1 MKVSIKH
8 KVLISFTLVF
18 FSSILTLYYF
28 TNKIINLSNE
38 NIIKREMIETRKNI
52 DTYINQYFI
61 LKNIQPDKVSLESEA
76 SILAKDL
83 SYKMESKVELYS
95 IKGILL
101 SETSIENGS
110 ISGSNSDLLK
120 AKQGQTAYVI
130 NKIGNK
136 SIVNLSYPISL
147 NNNIIGYVRCSKDYT
162 ELLAS
167 GENILKLIKLT
178 SLAIIIILFIV
189 SIILSHH
196 ITKPII
202 QLTLLSQNAASGN
215 LNEKFNLKSNDEI
228 GQLGESFNTMIKK
241 IKEQIKTIK
250 QERDTIQELESHRKL
265 FFDNVTHELKTPL
278 TTILGYSEIIKDNG
292 FTDEDF
298 FSKGINHIILE
309 SKRLNKMVMELLEIS
324 KLSNMDFKYNLIKIN
339 LSKIIINLCE
349 EMKFRAEKY
358 NISII
363 PKIEHKLY
371 MMGDEDKIKELFINL
386 LDNSIKYAK
395 VNSDVNI
402 TAVRNNNGISIK
414 VANLCDSI
422 DNHKARE
429 KGSSGLG
436 LAIVKAI
443 VEKHNG
449 IMKIEDQLKGRF
461 SVYINFT
468 EIK

>member
-83 SYKMESKVELYS
+83 SYKMESKIELYS
-95 IKGILL
+95 IRGTLL

-147 NNNIIGYVRCSKDYT
+147 NNNIIGYVRCSRDYT

-167 GENILKLIKLT
+167 GENILKLIRLT
-178 SLAIIIILFIV
+178 SIVIIIILFIV
-189 SIILSHH
+189 SIVLSHH

-250 QERDTIQELESHRKL
+250 QERDTIQELESHRKK
-265 FFDNVTHELKTPL
+265 FFDSVTHELKTPL
-278 TTILGYSEIIKDNG
+278 TTILGYAEIIKDNG

-298 FSKGINHIILE
+298 FNKGINHIILE
-309 SKRLNKMVMELLEIS
+309 SKRLNKMVKELLEIS
-324 KLSNMDFKYNLIKIN
+324 KVSNVDFKYNLIKIN

-349 EMKFRAEKY
+349 EMQFRAEKY

-363 PKIEHKLY
+363 PKIEDELY

-386 LDNSIKYAK
+386 LDNSVKYAR

-402 TAVRNNNGISIK
+402 TAVRSNNVISIK
-414 VANLCDSI
+414 VDNLCDSM
-422 DNHKARE
+422 DNHMVRE

-436 LAIVKAI
+436 LSIAKAI
-443 VEKHNG
+443 TDKHNG
-449 IMKIEDQLKGRF
+449 TIKIENQLKGRF